1 MLADLQLDLAGFILE
16 DSIHVVLHGVSCLLN
31 EQPGYWNTQKNLLF
45 FEALRQQDASTFRY
59 FPCTD
64 QSKAKWKKN
73 ITDIHTNQA
82 PFIFY

>member
-1 MLADLQLDLAGFILE
+1 MLFSSTVSHAFLMSSQATE
-16 DSIHVVLHGVSCLLN
+16 IHKKTRCSLKH
-31 EQPGYWNTQKNLLF
+31 
-45 FEALRQQDASTFRY
+45 LRQQDTSTFRY

-73 ITDIHTNQA
+73 ITDVHTNQA